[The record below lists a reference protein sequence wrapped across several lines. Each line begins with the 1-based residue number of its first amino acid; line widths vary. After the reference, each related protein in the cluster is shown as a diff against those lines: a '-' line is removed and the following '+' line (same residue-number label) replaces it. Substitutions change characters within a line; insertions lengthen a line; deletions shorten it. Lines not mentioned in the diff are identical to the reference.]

1 MSRDVFEQVRF
12 FKRRGVPIIAINSVD
27 PIALVK
33 ELAYRL
39 CDHPVFTWDAAV
51 GIEPGRKRNADN
63 PAVASPNELADRT
76 WQQLGTVV
84 NAITGAHGQALKGAY
99 EVQGKGLGLGQ
110 VLQLARE
117 IPSSTGTDGVKLC
130 PVFICKH
137 VNQLLHGTSGH
148 LAQQAIMNIR
158 DYYAATG
165 RTLILIDNDIELPEC
180 LRADTIVL
188 EESLP
193 SQEEYRSSVEKIC
206 RSAKIKLPKD
216 IQPIV
221 DAVAGLPLF
230 QAEQALSLSLTS
242 DGFDIQILWSEKKKL
257 VDQTQGLSVHYQ
269 GEGFK
274 AVGGLAG
281 IKQYIRR
288 LMNGPKPP
296 QLIVWID
303 EIEKTG
309 IAHTGDLNGINADT
323 LGVMLS
329 YIEDHNA
336 YCVSLTGL
344 PGTGKSMI
352 AKAVGAEFGR
362 MVIRMDLGAMKGS
375 FVGQTES
382 NFRAALRVI
391 TSLGQDN
398 VLFLATSNTI
408 NSLDA
413 ALRSRFRD
421 TFYFPLPTSEELRPV
436 WDIHMAKYGMTDE
449 IPDDTNWVP
458 RNVKHCVEKAY
469 RLGMPLAE
477 AAETVIPTGQSMVNE
492 VHKLNEQA
500 SGRFLD
506 ASTGKAFGV

>member
-1 MSRDVFEQVRF
+1 
-12 FKRRGVPIIAINSVD
+12 
-27 PIALVK
+27 
-33 ELAYRL
+33 
-39 CDHPVFTWDAAV
+39 
-51 GIEPGRKRNADN
+51 
-63 PAVASPNELADRT
+63 
-76 WQQLGTVV
+76 
-84 NAITGAHGQALKGAY
+84 
-99 EVQGKGLGLGQ
+99 
-110 VLQLARE
+110 
-117 IPSSTGTDGVKLC
+117 
-130 PVFICKH
+130 
-137 VNQLLHGTSGH
+137 LHGTSGH
-148 LAQQAIMNIR
+148 ATQQAIMNIR

-193 SQEEYRSSVEKIC
+193 TQEEYRASVEKIC
-206 RSAKIKLPKD
+206 RSAKIKAPKD
-216 IQPIV
+216 LQSVV

-242 DGFDIQILWSEKKKL
+242 EGFDIQILWAEKKKL

-274 AVGGLAG
+274 GVGGLQG
-281 IKQYIRR
+281 IKNYVQR
-288 LMNGPKPP
+288 LMKGPKPP

-352 AKAVGAEFGR
+352 AKSMGAEFGR

-382 NFRAALRVI
+382 NLRASLRVI

-421 TFYFPLPTSEELRPV
+421 TFYFALPTAEELKPV
-436 WDIHMAKYGMTDE
+436 WDIHMAKYGMTGE

-458 RNVKHCVEKAY
+458 RNVKHCIEKAY

-477 AAETVIPTGQSMVNE
+477 AAETVIPTGQSMANE
-492 VHKLNEQA
+492 VQNLNEQA

-506 ASTGKAFGV
+506 ASTGKVFQA